1 MKTKTLSRHSR
12 GLKSTLKMFI
22 VIIPMIMMSTKV
34 NAQTVLDDYIQEGLK
49 SNLVLQQKTISW
61 EQAQQSLQVARSY
74 FLPSITLLTDYTS
87 GEGGRSISM
96 PIGDLLNPVY
106 ASLNQITQSDQFQQV
121 ENVNQNFFPKNFYD
135 ARVRTSVPLIN
146 TDLYMN
152 RNIQGQQVMMKQFEV
167 AAYKRQLV
175 FDIKSAY
182 FIYLGTTAAVKIYES
197 ALELV
202 NKNVDINESLLRNGK
217 SLPANYLRSKSELE
231 RVKAELNSAQN
242 RVANARKYFNFLL
255 NKDLDAHIDVNYQAL
270 EAEQADTTH
279 LMVEGREELQM
290 LRTAKEINRTT
301 LRLTKL
307 SRVPKVNAFFDLG
320 SQAANWRVNDNSQY
334 YLVGVQL
341 SMPLFQGFR
350 TNHTIRQNSL
360 EIEKTQLVLSNTTQQ
375 LNLAAMVAKNDL
387 QTATQNYFAS
397 REQLKSAQSYFNLVE
412 KGYQQGVNSLIE
424 FLDGRNQ
431 FTLSQLQQN
440 VRLYEMLIASA
451 KLERETASYTLEN

>member
-12 GLKSTLKMFI
+12 GLKPTLEMFI
-22 VIIPMIMMSTKV
+22 VIILMITMSAKV

-74 FLPSITLLTDYTS
+74 FLPSMTLLTDYTS

-152 RNIQGQQVMMKQFEV
+152 RNIQGQQVMMKQFEL

-202 NKNVDINESLLRNGK
+202 NKNVEINESLLRNGK

-255 NKDLDAHIDVNYQAL
+255 NRDLDAEIDVNYQAS
-270 EAEQADTTH
+270 EAEPADTTN
-279 LMVEGREELQM
+279 LIVEGREELQM
-290 LRTAKEINRTT
+290 LRTAKEINQTT

>member
-1 MKTKTLSRHSR
+1 MKTKTL
-12 GLKSTLKMFI
+12 KSTLEMLM
-22 VIIPMIMMSTKV
+22 VIIAMIAMSAKV

-152 RNIQGQQVMMKQFEV
+152 RNIQGQQVMMKQFEL

-182 FIYLGTTAAVKIYES
+182 FIYLGTNAAVKIYES

-202 NKNVDINESLLRNGK
+202 NKNVEINESLLRNGK

-242 RVANARKYFNFLL
+242 RVANARNYFNFLL
-255 NKDLDAHIDVNYQAL
+255 NRDLDADIDVNYQAL
-270 EAEQADTTH
+270 GTEPADTTN

-290 LRTAKEINRTT
+290 LRTAKEINQTT

-307 SRVPKVNAFFDLG
+307 SRVPKVNAFLDVG
-320 SQAANWRVNDNSQY
+320 SQAVNWRVNDNSGY

-360 EIEKTQLVLSNTTQQ
+360 EIQKTQLVLSNTTQQ
-375 LNLAAMVAKNDL
+375 LSLAAMVAKNDL
-387 QTATQNYFAS
+387 QTATQNFLAS

>member
-1 MKTKTLSRHSR
+1 MKTKILKPTLEM
-12 GLKSTLKMFI
+12 LI
-22 VIIPMIMMSTKV
+22 VIILMITTSAKV
-34 NAQTVLDDYIQEGLK
+34 NAQTVLDVYIQEGLK

-74 FLPSITLLTDYTS
+74 FLPSMTLLTDYTS

-152 RNIQGQQVMMKQFEV
+152 RNIQGQQVMMKQFEL

-202 NKNVDINESLLRNGK
+202 NKNVEINESLLRNGK

-231 RVKAELNSAQN
+231 RVKAELNSTQN

-255 NKDLDAHIDVNYQAL
+255 NRDLDAVIDVNYKAT
-270 EAEQADTTH
+270 EAEPADTTN
-279 LMVEGREELQM
+279 LIVEGREELQM

-412 KGYQQGVNSLIE
+412 KGYQQGINSLIE

>member
-1 MKTKTLSRHSR
+1 MKTKTLFRQSRI
-12 GLKSTLKMFI
+12 LKSTLETLM
-22 VIIPMIMMSTKV
+22 VIIAMITMSAKV
-34 NAQTVLDDYIQEGLK
+34 NAQTVLDGYIQEGLK

-74 FLPSITLLTDYTS
+74 FLPSITLLADYTS

-106 ASLNQITQSDQFQQV
+106 ASLNQITQSDQFAQV

-152 RNIQGQQVMMKQFEV
+152 RNIQGQQVMMKQFEL

-182 FIYLGTTAAVKIYES
+182 FIYLGTNAAVKIYES

-202 NKNVDINESLLRNGK
+202 NKNVEINESLLRNGK

-255 NKDLDAHIDVNYQAL
+255 NRDLDADIDVNYQAL
-270 EAEQADTTH
+270 EAEPADTTN
-279 LMVEGREELQM
+279 LIVEGREELQM

-307 SRVPKVNAFFDLG
+307 SRVPKVNAFLDVG
-320 SQAANWRVNDNSQY
+320 SQAANWRVNDNSGY

-360 EIEKTQLVLSNTTQQ
+360 EIEKTQLVLTNTTQQ
-375 LNLAAMVAKNDL
+375 LNLAAMIAKNDL
-387 QTATQNYFAS
+387 QTATQNYLAS

>member
-1 MKTKTLSRHSR
+1 MKTKTL
-12 GLKSTLKMFI
+12 KSTLEMFI
-22 VIIPMIMMSTKV
+22 VIIPMIMMSAKV

-74 FLPSITLLTDYTS
+74 FLPSMTLLTDYTS

-152 RNIQGQQVMMKQFEV
+152 RNIQGQQVMMKQFEL

-182 FIYLGTTAAVKIYES
+182 FIYLGTNAAVKIYES

-202 NKNVDINESLLRNGK
+202 NKNVEINESLLRNGK
-217 SLPANYLRSKSELE
+217 SLPANFLRSKSELE

-255 NKDLDAHIDVNYQAL
+255 NRDLDAVIDVDYKAT
-270 EAEQADTTH
+270 EAEPADTTN
-279 LMVEGREELQM
+279 LVVEGREELQM

-387 QTATQNYFAS
+387 QTATQNYLAS

-412 KGYQQGVNSLIE
+412 KGYQQGVNTLIE

-451 KLERETASYTLEN
+451 KLERETASYTIEN

>member
-1 MKTKTLSRHSR
+1 MKTKTLKLTTAVSIMGISMI
-12 GLKSTLKMFI
+12 LSTAL
-22 VIIPMIMMSTKV
+22 
-34 NAQTVLDDYIQEGLK
+34 NAQRMLDDYIQEGLK

-74 FLPSITLLTDYTS
+74 FLPSVNLMTDYVS

-106 ASLNQITQSDQFQQV
+106 ASLNQITQSDQFPHV
-121 ENVNQNFFPKNFYD
+121 ENVDQNFFPKNFYD

-146 TDLYMN
+146 TDLYLN
-152 RNIQGQQVMMKQFEV
+152 RTIQGQQVMMKQFEL

-182 FIYLGTTAAVKIYES
+182 FIYLGANAAVKIYES
-197 ALELV
+197 GLQLV
-202 NKNVDINESLLRNGK
+202 NKNVEINESLLRNGK
-217 SLPANYLRSKSELE
+217 SLPANYLRSKSEAE

-255 NKDLDAHIDVNYQAL
+255 NRDLDSEIDATYNVSQA
-270 EAEQADTTH
+270 EPIDTTY
-279 LMVEGREELQM
+279 LAVEGREELHM
-290 LRTAKEINRTT
+290 LRTAKEINQST

-320 SQAANWRVNDNSQY
+320 SQAANWRVDDKSRY

-350 TNHTIRQNSL
+350 TNHTIRQNTL
-360 EIEKTQLVLSNTTQQ
+360 EIEKTQLNISYTTQQ

-387 QTATQNYFAS
+387 QTATQNYVAS
-397 REQLKSAQSYFNLVE
+397 REQLKSSQSYFNLVE
-412 KGYQQGVNSLIE
+412 KGYQQGINSLIE

-431 FTLSQLQQN
+431 LTLSQLQQN

-451 KLERETASYTLEN
+451 KVERETASYTFEN

>member
-1 MKTKTLSRHSR
+1 MKTKTLFRQSRI
-12 GLKSTLKMFI
+12 LKSTLETLM
-22 VIIPMIMMSTKV
+22 VIIAMITMSAKV
-34 NAQTVLDDYIQEGLK
+34 NAQTVLDGYIQEGLK

-106 ASLNQITQSDQFQQV
+106 ASLNQITQSDQFAQV

-152 RNIQGQQVMMKQFEV
+152 RNIQGQQVMMKQFEL

-182 FIYLGTTAAVKIYES
+182 FIYLGTNAAVKIYES

-202 NKNVDINESLLRNGK
+202 NKNVEINESLLRNGK

-255 NKDLDAHIDVNYQAL
+255 NRDLDADIDVNYQAL
-270 EAEQADTTH
+270 EAEPADTTN
-279 LMVEGREELQM
+279 LIVEGREELQM

-307 SRVPKVNAFFDLG
+307 SRVPKVNAFLDVG
-320 SQAANWRVNDNSQY
+320 SQAANWRVNDNSGY

-360 EIEKTQLVLSNTTQQ
+360 EIEKTQLVLTNTTQQ
-375 LNLAAMVAKNDL
+375 LNLAAMIAKNDL
-387 QTATQNYFAS
+387 QTATQNYLAS

>member
-12 GLKSTLKMFI
+12 GLKPTLEMLI
-22 VIIPMIMMSTKV
+22 AIIHMITMSAKV
-34 NAQTVLDDYIQEGLK
+34 NAQTVLDNYIQEGLK

-74 FLPSITLLTDYTS
+74 FLPSMTLLTDYTS

-152 RNIQGQQVMMKQFEV
+152 RNIQGQQVMMKQFEL

-202 NKNVDINESLLRNGK
+202 NKNVEINESLLRNGK

-255 NKDLDAHIDVNYQAL
+255 NRDLDAVIDVNYKAS
-270 EAEQADTTH
+270 EAEPADTTN
-279 LMVEGREELQM
+279 LIVEGREELQM

-451 KLERETASYTLEN
+451 KLERETASYTLQN

>member
-1 MKTKTLSRHSR
+1 
-12 GLKSTLKMFI
+12 
-22 VIIPMIMMSTKV
+22 
-34 NAQTVLDDYIQEGLK
+34 
-49 SNLVLQQKTISW
+49 
-61 EQAQQSLQVARSY
+61 
-74 FLPSITLLTDYTS
+74 
-87 GEGGRSISM
+87 
-96 PIGDLLNPVY
+96 
-106 ASLNQITQSDQFQQV
+106 
-121 ENVNQNFFPKNFYD
+121 
-135 ARVRTSVPLIN
+135 
-146 TDLYMN
+146 
-152 RNIQGQQVMMKQFEV
+152 MKQFEL

-202 NKNVDINESLLRNGK
+202 NKNVEINESLLRNGK

-255 NKDLDAHIDVNYQAL
+255 NRDLDAVIDVNYKAT
-270 EAEQADTTH
+270 EAEPADTTN
-279 LMVEGREELQM
+279 LIVEGREELQM

-360 EIEKTQLVLSNTTQQ
+360 EIEKTQLILSNTTQQ

-412 KGYQQGVNSLIE
+412 KGYQQGINSLIE

>member
-1 MKTKTLSRHSR
+1 MKTKTL
-12 GLKSTLKMFI
+12 KSNLALSIMGMSM
-22 VIIPMIMMSTKV
+22 IISTAL
-34 NAQTVLDDYIQEGLK
+34 NAQTILDDYIREGLK

-74 FLPSITLLTDYTS
+74 FLPSVNLLTDYVS

-106 ASLNQITQSDQFQQV
+106 ASLNQITQSDQFPHV
-121 ENVNQNFFPKNFYD
+121 ENVDQNFFPRNFYD

-152 RNIQGQQVMMKQFEV
+152 RTIQGQQVMMKQFEL

-182 FIYLGTTAAVKIYES
+182 FIYLGANAAVKIYES
-197 ALELV
+197 ALQLV
-202 NKNVDINESLLRNGK
+202 EKNVEINESLLRNGK
-217 SLPANYLRSKSELE
+217 SLPANYLRSKSEAE

-242 RVANARKYFNFLL
+242 RASNARKYFNFLL
-255 NKDLDAHIDVNYQAL
+255 NRELDAEIDANFNVSL
-270 EAEQADTTH
+270 AETIDTTN
-279 LMVEGREELQM
+279 LAVDGREELHM
-290 LRTAKEINRTT
+290 LRTAKEINQST

-307 SRVPKVNAFFDLG
+307 SRIPKVNAFFDLG
-320 SQAANWRVNDNSQY
+320 SQAVDWRVNDNSRY

-350 TNHTIRQNSL
+350 TNHTIRQNTL
-360 EIEKTQLVLSNTTQQ
+360 EIEKTKLNLSHTTQQ

-387 QTATQNYFAS
+387 QTATQNYVAS
-397 REQLKSAQSYFNLVE
+397 REQLKSSQSYFNLVE
-412 KGYQQGVNSLIE
+412 KGYQQGINSLIE

-431 FTLSQLQQN
+431 LTLSQLQQN

-451 KLERETASYTLEN
+451 KVERETASYTFEN

>member
-1 MKTKTLSRHSR
+1 MKTKL
-12 GLKSTLKMFI
+12 LKSTIRLCIM
-22 VIIPMIMMSTKV
+22 VIAITPSIAI
-34 NAQTVLDDYIQEGLK
+34 NAQTVLDNYVSEGLK

-74 FLPSITLLTDYTS
+74 FLPSVNLLTDYVS
-87 GEGGRSISM
+87 GEGGRSISL
-96 PIGDLLNPVY
+96 PVGDLLNPVY
-106 ASLNQITQSDQFQQV
+106 ASLNQITQSDQFPQV
-121 ENVNQNFFPKNFYD
+121 ENVDQNFFPKNFYD

-152 RNIQGQQVMMKQFEV
+152 RTIQGQQVMMKQFEL

-182 FIYLGTTAAVKIYES
+182 FIYLGANAAVKIYES
-197 ALELV
+197 ALQLV
-202 NKNVDINESLLRNGK
+202 NKNVEINESLLRNGK
-217 SLPANYLRSKSELE
+217 SLPANYLRSKSEAE

-242 RVANARKYFNFLL
+242 RAANARKYFNFLL
-255 NKDLDAHIDVNYQAL
+255 NRELDTEIDASYNFT
-270 EAEQADTTH
+270 EADPLDTAY
-279 LMVEGREELQM
+279 LSIEGREELHM
-290 LRTAKEINRTT
+290 LRTAREINEST

-307 SRVPKVNAFFDLG
+307 SRIPKVNAFFDLG
-320 SQAANWRVNDNSQY
+320 SQAADWRVNDNSRY

-360 EIEKTQLVLSNTTQQ
+360 EIEKTQLSLNHTTQQ

-387 QTATQNYFAS
+387 ETATQNYLAS
-397 REQLKSAQSYFNLVE
+397 REQLKSSQSYFNLVE
-412 KGYQQGVNSLIE
+412 KGYQQGINSLIE
-424 FLDGRNQ
+424 FLDARNQ
-431 FTLSQLQQN
+431 LTLSQLQQN

-451 KLERETASYTLEN
+451 KVERETASYTFEN

>member
-1 MKTKTLSRHSR
+1 MKTKALKTPIALSIMVFSMIA
-12 GLKSTLKMFI
+12 STAL
-22 VIIPMIMMSTKV
+22 
-34 NAQTVLDDYIQEGLK
+34 NAQTILDDYIEEGLK

-74 FLPSITLLTDYTS
+74 FLPSVNLLTDYVS

-106 ASLNQITQSDQFQQV
+106 ASLNQITQSDQFPQV
-121 ENVNQNFFPKNFYD
+121 ENVEQNFFPKNFYD
-135 ARVRTSVPLIN
+135 ARVRTSLPLIN

-152 RNIQGQQVMMKQFEV
+152 RTIQGQQVMMKQFELS
-167 AAYKRQLV
+167 AYKRQLV

-182 FIYLGTTAAVKIYES
+182 FIYLGANAAVKIYES
-197 ALELV
+197 GLQLV
-202 NKNVDINESLLRNGK
+202 NKNVEINESLLRNGK
-217 SLPANYLRSKSELE
+217 SLPANYLRSKSEAE

-242 RVANARKYFNFLL
+242 RAANARKYFNFLL
-255 NKDLDAHIDVNYQAL
+255 NRELDTEINSSYNVADADPM
-270 EAEQADTTH
+270 DTTY
-279 LMVEGREELQM
+279 VDVDGREELQM
-290 LRTAKEINRTT
+290 LRTAKEINQST

-307 SRVPKVNAFFDLG
+307 SRIPKVNAFFDVG
-320 SQAANWRVNDNSQY
+320 SQAADWRVNENSRY

-341 SMPLFQGFR
+341 TMPLFQGFR

-360 EIEKTQLVLSNTTQQ
+360 EIEKTQLNLSHTTQQ

-387 QTATQNYFAS
+387 QTATQNYIAS
-397 REQLKSAQSYFNLVE
+397 REQLRSSQSYFNLVE
-412 KGYQQGVNSLIE
+412 KGYQQGINTLIE

-431 FTLSQLQQN
+431 LTLSQLQQN

-451 KLERETASYTLEN
+451 KVERETASYTFEN

>member
-1 MKTKTLSRHSR
+1 MKTKILKPTLEM
-12 GLKSTLKMFI
+12 LI
-22 VIIPMIMMSTKV
+22 VIILMITTSAKV
-34 NAQTVLDDYIQEGLK
+34 NAQTVLDVYIQEGLK

-74 FLPSITLLTDYTS
+74 FLPSMTLLTDYTS

-152 RNIQGQQVMMKQFEV
+152 RNIQGQQVMMKQFEL

-202 NKNVDINESLLRNGK
+202 NKNVEINESLLRNGK

-255 NKDLDAHIDVNYQAL
+255 NRDLDAVIDVNYKAT
-270 EAEQADTTH
+270 EAEPADTTN
-279 LMVEGREELQM
+279 LIVEGREELQM

-412 KGYQQGVNSLIE
+412 KGYQQGINSLIE

>member
-1 MKTKTLSRHSR
+1 MKTKTL
-12 GLKSTLKMFI
+12 KSTLEMLM
-22 VIIPMIMMSTKV
+22 VIIAMIAMSAKV

-152 RNIQGQQVMMKQFEV
+152 RNIQGQQVMMKQFEL

-182 FIYLGTTAAVKIYES
+182 FIYLGTNAAVKIYES

-202 NKNVDINESLLRNGK
+202 NKNVEINESLLRNGK

-242 RVANARKYFNFLL
+242 RVANARNYFNFLL
-255 NKDLDAHIDVNYQAL
+255 NRDLDADIDVNYQAL
-270 EAEQADTTH
+270 EAEPADTTN

-290 LRTAKEINRTT
+290 LRTAKEINQTT
-301 LRLTKL
+301 LRLTRL
-307 SRVPKVNAFFDLG
+307 SRVPKVNAFLDVG
-320 SQAANWRVNDNSQY
+320 SQAVNWRVNDNSGY

-360 EIEKTQLVLSNTTQQ
+360 EIQKTQLVLSNTTQQ
-375 LNLAAMVAKNDL
+375 LSLAAMVAKNDL
-387 QTATQNYFAS
+387 QTATQNFLAS

>member
-12 GLKSTLKMFI
+12 GLKSLLRIFVI
-22 VIIPMIMMSTKV
+22 IIPMVTMSSML
-34 NAQTVLDDYIQEGLK
+34 NAQTVLDAYIQEGLK

-61 EQAQQSLQVARSY
+61 EQAQQSLQIARSF
-74 FLPSITLLTDYTS
+74 FLPSVNLLTDYTS

-106 ASLNQITQSDQFQQV
+106 ASLNQITQSDNFQQV

-146 TDLYMN
+146 TDLYVN
-152 RNIQGQQVMMKQFEV
+152 RTIQGQQVMMKQFEL

-175 FDIKSAY
+175 YDIKAAY
-182 FIYLGTTAAVKIYES
+182 FIYLGANAAAKIYES
-197 ALELV
+197 ALQLV
-202 NKNVDINESLLRNGK
+202 TKNVEVNESLLRNGK

-255 NKDLDAHIDVNYQAL
+255 NRDLDAEIDANYNVS
-270 EAEQADTTH
+270 EAEPADTTH
-279 LMVEGREELQM
+279 LAVEGREELQM
-290 LRTAKEINRTT
+290 LRTAKEINEST

-307 SRVPKVNAFFDLG
+307 SRVPKVSAFFDLG
-320 SQAANWRVNDNSQY
+320 SQAVSWQVDDNSRY

-360 EIEKTQLVLSNTTQQ
+360 EIEKTQLSLSNTTQQ
-375 LNLAAMVAKNDL
+375 LNLAAMVARNDL
-387 QTATQNYFAS
+387 QTASQNYHAS
-397 REQLKSAQSYFNLVE
+397 REQLKSAHSYFNLVE
-412 KGYQQGVNSLIE
+412 KGYQQGVNTLIE

-451 KLERETASYTLEN
+451 KLERETAAYTFEN